1 MEKERK
7 IFEQPEGDNFAFESD
22 KEGFVEFSDVSNR
35 FIPRMQVQYSS
46 RYLNGLA
53 DSPNLGEG
61 LRVKNP
67 DPGNYHAFMIHK
79 DDIVEFVRRYRDY
92 EAEQKKLFSPE

>member
-1 MEKERK
+1 
-7 IFEQPEGDNFAFESD
+7 
-22 KEGFVEFSDVSNR
+22 
-35 FIPRMQVQYSS
+35 MQVQYSS

-92 EAEQKKLFSPE
+92 EAEQKSFLVPNKMKRVFIIHGWRLIRRAIGFLG